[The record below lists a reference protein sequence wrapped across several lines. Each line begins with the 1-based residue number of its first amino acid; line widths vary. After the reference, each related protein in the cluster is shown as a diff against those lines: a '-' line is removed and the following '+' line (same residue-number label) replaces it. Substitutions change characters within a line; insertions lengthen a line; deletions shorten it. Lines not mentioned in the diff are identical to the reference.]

1 MRLSKK
7 LILATALPMLLVSVV
22 LSLLIGAE
30 IERRFVQVMEDQ
42 QQALAKQT
50 AKELDRMVEDRQHI
64 LSIVGRTLEQT
75 VRAGKKIDPDF
86 LAKDRLLNLH
96 FPMGTYLTNASGVI
110 ESEDTDDSSLALEA
124 PFAVAVAQAIKTQ
137 RIHISKPYMPEP
149 RMLHDAPRL
158 VFAYPVRDVHGQ
170 VLHVLA
176 GIISTLSPDFTGSI
190 LGLKIG
196 SSGYAYLLTPQRM
209 FLVHRDQKRIFQQ
222 DLPPGS
228 NAMIDRAIEG
238 YEGAGTAVNSRGI
251 PMLVGVKR
259 METTGWI
266 LAVSFPLSEA
276 FEPIYSAR
284 RYALTAT
291 ILVTLIG
298 VSIIVA
304 LLRRSTKPLLDLTDH
319 ISKSSEDAS
328 SLRPVALSGMEGT
341 TAALAR
347 AYNQLV
353 ARIRSDQ
360 MRQLQVQEK
369 LEEKEEF
376 LRDVTQNL
384 GEGLYVRNR
393 QGRITMINQQACRML
408 GFAETE
414 ILGKNTHSLFH
425 HHHPDGS
432 EYPPSECRIDIAATS
447 GEHHLLEEHFW
458 RKDGS
463 LMPVSLNVSP
473 LLRKGQWAGSV
484 ISFHDITQS
493 KRAQEEILSSKE
505 LYRTLVENI
514 DLGIALVDK
523 NFQPVMLNQAMQRF
537 DYCHSDGK
545 GVECART
552 GGASGEF
559 CADCPVNR
567 SLDSGQPES
576 LQVQR
581 QRSNGQRY
589 WTKHRSLP
597 YHNPQGEII
606 GAVIVVEDITREKN
620 NELELIMA
628 KNEASDLARVK
639 SAFLANMSH
648 EIRTPM
654 NGIMGMT
661 ELVLETALSP
671 EQRENLELVY
681 SSAKSLLSI
690 INDVLDISKV
700 EAGKLELE
708 SVVFD
713 VRKNLEQTLRTLSM
727 RATEKGLRLNFHFD
741 EAVPTHLTGDPVRLR
756 QIIVNLV
763 SNAIK
768 FTDAGEIVIRVV
780 PEAVGGTDA
789 VLLFTVSDTG
799 IGIPQSK
806 QTSIFEAFVQAD
818 SAVNRRF
825 GGTGLG
831 LSICSSLVQL
841 MQGRIWVDSEVGKGS
856 TFSFTAKFLRAE
868 SAVQQTDASTTNPDN
883 TDDGIRSRKP
893 LDILLVEDNPVNY
906 QFVLQVLQKAGHQVK
921 LAHNGADAV
930 QMASSHAFDVVLMD
944 IQMPVM
950 DGFAATQELRSKG
963 VQTPIVA
970 LTAHALQGFREKCLA
985 AGMND
990 YLSKPIQG
998 SQLLRKLD
1006 AIEPGTRDAEQ
1017 PVLNVTQ
1024 ALELANGDQ
1033 DVLRTM
1039 AVMVA
1044 QQLEEDLPRLVACVT
1059 HQDVQALA
1067 EAAHRLKGSLA
1078 TVGAQAA
1085 HEICAALERMAL
1097 DARYADFAQG
1107 LADLEQELNRVRPAL
1122 QKLAANASYLQH
1134 SLPCGAD
1141 IGGQALWVAG
1151 AKRVDVE
1158 PAPARVARIDGEF

>member
-22 LSLLIGAE
+22 LSLLVGAE
-30 IERRFVQVMEDQ
+30 IERRFVQVMQDQ
-42 QQALAKQT
+42 QFALAKQT
-50 AKELDRMVEDRQHI
+50 AKELDRMVEDRQNI

-75 VRAGKKIDPDF
+75 VRSGKKIDPDF
-86 LAKDRLLNLH
+86 LTQDRFLNIH
-96 FPMGTYLTNASGVI
+96 FPMGTYLADARGVI
-110 ESEDTDDSSLALEA
+110 ASEKTDDSSLALEA
-124 PFAVAVAQAIKTQ
+124 PFGAAIVQAIQTQ
-137 RIHISKPYMPEP
+137 RMHVSRPYLPEP
-149 RMLHDAPRL
+149 RMSHDAPRL
-158 VFAYPVRDVHGQ
+158 VFAYPVRDAQGRV
-170 VLHVLA
+170 VNVLA

-209 FLVHRDQKRIFQQ
+209 ILAHRDQKRIFQQ
-222 DLPPGS
+222 DIPPGS
-228 NAMIDRAIEG
+228 NAMVDRAIEG

-266 LAVSFPLSEA
+266 LAVSYPLNEA

-284 RYALTAT
+284 RYALTV
-291 ILVTLIG
+291 IVVVTLIG
-298 VSIIVA
+298 VFIIIF
-304 LLRRSTKPLLDLTDH
+304 LLQRSTRPLLELTDH
-319 ISKSSEDAS
+319 ISKSSEDAT
-328 SLRPVALSGMEGT
+328 SLLPVALSGMKGT

-353 ARIRSDQ
+353 ARIRADLT
-360 MRQLQVQEK
+360 RQLQVQEK

-384 GEGLYVRNR
+384 GEGLYVRDR
-393 QGRITMINQQACRML
+393 YGRITMINQQACRML
-408 GFAETE
+408 GFTETE

-432 EYPPSECRIDIAATS
+432 VYPQSECTIDMAAMS
-447 GEHHLLEEHFW
+447 GKHHQLEEHFW

-463 LMPVSLNVSP
+463 LMPVSLSISP
-473 LLRKGQWAGSV
+473 LLRKGKWAGSV
-484 ISFHDITQS
+484 ISFHDTTQS
-493 KRAQEEILSSKE
+493 KRAQEEILASKE

-514 DLGIALVDK
+514 DLGIALIDK
-523 NFQPVMLNQAMQRF
+523 DLQPVMLNQAMQRF
-537 DYCHSDGK
+537 DYCHSDGT

-552 GGASGEF
+552 GGASGTF
-559 CADCPVNR
+559 CTDCPVSR
-567 SLDSGQPES
+567 SLQSGQAES

-581 QRSNGQRY
+581 QKSDGQRF
-589 WTKHRSLP
+589 WTKHRALP
-597 YHNPQGEII
+597 YHNPQGAII
-606 GAVIVVEDITREKN
+606 GAVVVVEDITREKN

-628 KNEASDLARVK
+628 RNEASDLARVK

-661 ELVLETALSP
+661 ELVLETELSV

-681 SSAKSLLSI
+681 SSAQSLLSI
-690 INDVLDISKV
+690 INDVLDISKI
-700 EAGKLELE
+700 EAGKFELE
-708 SVVFD
+708 SLVFD
-713 VRKNLEQTLRTLSM
+713 VRKNLEQTLRTLSL
-727 RATEKGLRLNFHFD
+727 RATEKGLKLNFHFD
-741 EAVPTHLTGDPVRLR
+741 EAVPTYLEGDPVRLR

-768 FTDAGEIVIRVV
+768 FTDTGEITVRVM
-780 PEAVGGTDA
+780 PEAVGSTHA

-799 IGIPQSK
+799 IGIAQVK
-806 QTSIFEAFVQAD
+806 QASIFEAFVQAD
-818 SAVNRRF
+818 SAINRRF

-856 TFSFTAKFLRAE
+856 TFSFTAQFLRATPAAQPTE
-868 SAVQQTDASTTNPDN
+868 ASTAP
-883 TDDGIRSRKP
+883 DDGARPRKS
-893 LDILLVEDNPVNY
+893 LDILLAEDNPVNY
-906 QFVLQVLQKAGHQVK
+906 HFVQQVLQKAGHRVQ

-930 QMASSHAFDVVLMD
+930 QMASFHTFDVVLMD

-950 DGFAATQELRSKG
+950 DGFTAASLLRSQG
-963 VQTPIVA
+963 VRTPIIA
-970 LTAHALQGFREKCLA
+970 LTAHALKGFREQCLA

-990 YLSKPIQG
+990 YLSKPIRG
-998 SQLLRKLD
+998 SELLRKLA
-1006 AIEPGTRDAEQ
+1006 AIASADPEAADVADAEQ
-1017 PVLNVTQ
+1017 SVLNEAQ
-1024 ALELANGDQ
+1024 ALDLANGDQ
-1033 DVLRTM
+1033 DVLRSVVTM
-1039 AVMVA
+1039 VD
-1044 QQLEEDLPRLVACVT
+1044 QQVDEDLPHLVAYVT
-1059 HQDVQALA
+1059 SQDAQALA
-1067 EAAHRLKGSLA
+1067 ESAHRLKGSLA

-1085 HEICAALERMAL
+1085 YKACAALERMAL
-1097 DARYADFAQG
+1097 DGRCADFAQG

-1122 QKLAANASYLQH
+1122 KKLA
-1134 SLPCGAD
+1134 D
-1141 IGGQALWVAG
+1141 KAL
-1151 AKRVDVE
+1151 
-1158 PAPARVARIDGEF
+1158 

>member
-1 MRLSKK
+1 MPTWLLDILFFIETMRLSKK
-7 LILATALPMLLVSVV
+7 LILATALPMLLVSVI
-22 LSLLIGAE
+22 LSLLVGAE
-30 IERRFVQVMEDQ
+30 IERRFVQVLADQ
-42 QQALAKQT
+42 QFALAKQT
-50 AKELDRMVEDRQHI
+50 ANELNRMVEDRQHI
-64 LSIVGRTLEQT
+64 LSIIGRTLEQT
-75 VRAGKKIDPDF
+75 VRAGKKVDPDF
-86 LAKDRLLNLH
+86 LAKDPLLNLH

-124 PFAVAVAQAIKTQ
+124 PFGAAIAQAIQTQ
-137 RIHISKPYMPEP
+137 RIHMSKPYLPEP
-149 RMLHDAPRL
+149 RMSHDAPRL
-158 VFAYPVRDVHGQ
+158 VFAYPVRDAQGRVI
-170 VLHVLA
+170 HVLA

-196 SSGYAYLLTPQRM
+196 LSGYAYLITPQRM

-222 DLPPGS
+222 DIPPGS
-228 NAMIDRAIEG
+228 NAMLDRAIEG
-238 YEGAGTAVNSRGI
+238 YEGAGTTVNSRGI

-284 RYALTAT
+284 RYALTA
-291 ILVTLIG
+291 IIAVTLIG
-298 VSIIVA
+298 VFIIIFF
-304 LLRRSTKPLLDLTDH
+304 LRRSTKPLLDLTDH

-328 SLRPVALSGMEGT
+328 SLLPVALSGMEGT

-353 ARIRSDQ
+353 ARIRVNQ
-360 MRQLQVQEK
+360 ERQLQAQEK

-384 GEGLYVRNR
+384 GEGLYVRDR
-393 QGRITMINQQACRML
+393 YGRITLVNQQACRML
-408 GFAETE
+408 GFTETE
-414 ILGKNTHSLFH
+414 IVGKNTHSLFH
-425 HHHPDGS
+425 HHYPDGR
-432 EYPPSECRIDIAATS
+432 EYPPSECRIDIAAMS
-447 GEHHLLEEHFW
+447 GKHHLLEDHFW

-473 LLRKGQWAGSV
+473 LLRKEQWAGSV
-484 ISFHDITQS
+484 LSFQDITQS

-545 GVECART
+545 GFECAHT
-552 GGASGEF
+552 GGAGGEL
-559 CADCPVNR
+559 CVDCPLSR
-567 SLDSGQPES
+567 SLHSGQPES

-581 QRSNGQRY
+581 QKSNGQRF

-597 YHNPQGEII
+597 YRNPQGEIV
-606 GAVIVVEDITREKN
+606 GAVVVVEDITQEKN

-628 KNEASDLARVK
+628 KNEASDLARIK
-639 SAFLANMSH
+639 STFLANMSH

-661 ELVLETALSP
+661 ELVLETALSQ

-681 SSAKSLLSI
+681 SSAQSLLSI

-700 EAGKLELE
+700 DAGKLELE

-713 VRKNLEQTLRTLSM
+713 VRKNLEQTLRTLSL
-727 RATEKGLRLNFHFD
+727 RATEKGLKLSFHFD

-768 FTDAGEIVIRVV
+768 FTDTGEIAIRVM
-780 PEAVGGTDA
+780 PEAVGSNDA
-789 VLLFTVSDTG
+789 VLLFTVADTG
-799 IGIPQSK
+799 IGIPQIK
-806 QTSIFEAFVQAD
+806 QASIFEAFVQAD
-818 SAVNRRF
+818 SATNRRF

-856 TFSFTAKFLRAE
+856 TFSFTAKFSRAVSDVRHTE
-868 SAVQQTDASTTNPDN
+868 AITAVITAPN
-883 TDDGIRSRKP
+883 DGVRHRKS
-893 LDILLVEDNPVNY
+893 LDILLAEDNPVNY
-906 QFVLQVLQKAGHQVK
+906 QFALQVLQKAGHQVQ

-930 QMASSHAFDVVLMD
+930 QMALSHAFDVVLMD

-950 DGFAATQELRSKG
+950 DGFVATRELRSKG
-963 VQTPIVA
+963 LQTPIIA
-970 LTAHALQGFREKCLA
+970 LTAHAIKGFREQCLA

-990 YLSKPIQG
+990 YISKPIQG
-998 SQLLRKLD
+998 AELLRKLD
-1006 AIEPGTRDAEQ
+1006 AIMPAAPDTEQ
-1017 PVLNVTQ
+1017 PVLNVAQ
-1024 ALELANGDQ
+1024 ALALVDGDQ

-1039 AVMVA
+1039 AFMVE
-1044 QQLEEDLPRLVACVT
+1044 QQIEEDRPRLIACVT
-1059 HQDVQALA
+1059 HQDAQAVA
-1067 EAAHRLKGSLA
+1067 ESAHRIKGSLVM
-1078 TVGAQAA
+1078 VGAQAA
-1085 HEICAALERMAL
+1085 YNACVEIERMAL
-1097 DARYADFAQG
+1097 DERCADFAQG
-1107 LADLEQELNRVRPAL
+1107 LADLELELDRLRPEL
-1122 QKLAANASYLQH
+1122 KKLAAK
-1134 SLPCGAD
+1134 
-1141 IGGQALWVAG
+1141 AL
-1151 AKRVDVE
+1151 
-1158 PAPARVARIDGEF
+1158 